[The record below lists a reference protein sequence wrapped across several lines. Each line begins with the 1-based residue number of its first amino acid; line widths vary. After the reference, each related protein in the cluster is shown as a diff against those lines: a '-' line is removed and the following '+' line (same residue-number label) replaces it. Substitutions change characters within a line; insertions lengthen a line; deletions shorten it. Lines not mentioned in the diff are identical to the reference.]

1 MIECEN
7 TRRTAAS
14 ASHKMPRTCGKG
26 VSHMARKLSFLPA
39 KVSYILTSFAVL
51 PFLYLQSHLCRR
63 LRLRSS
69 LRTYFELEVLFLL
82 PRFCTMRDGNSE
94 YSNSSRQIRLIHI
107 SNKCAEPPDSS
118 DMCLD
123 AHLFVHSMY
132 VSESTM
138 VRLALRLIR
147 QKKY

>member
-1 MIECEN
+1 
-7 TRRTAAS
+7 
-14 ASHKMPRTCGKG
+14 
-26 VSHMARKLSFLPA
+26 MARKLSFLPA
-39 KVSYILTSFAVL
+39 KVSYVLTSFAVL

-63 LRLRSS
+63 LRSC
-69 LRTYFELEVLFLL
+69 FELEVLFLL

-147 QKKY
+147 QKNIRRLTLHLPRPNQDHI